1 MKRFIPY
8 IKPYKAHFIL
18 GPLCMI
24 VEVIGE
30 VLMPFFLAQM
40 INRGIADKS
49 PAYVLFICALMV
61 LTALL
66 MLTGGVG
73 GAYFGA
79 KAAVGFA
86 TSLRNDLYKKVQSF
100 SFFNI
105 DKFSTGSLITRLT
118 SDITQIQNFVNML
131 LRMCLRSPGML
142 IGALIMAVLLSP
154 SLSVIFLVA
163 MPLILITVLVVVKMG
178 FSRFSRMQTKIDG
191 LNKNVQENLTNVRV
205 IKSFVRETHE
215 KEKFSKNN
223 RDLKEA
229 TLSAV
234 SVMLTLMP
242 ILTLFMNLTT
252 IAVLWFGGKLVLFGT
267 FLVGDLTAFITYIT
281 QILMSLMMVVMI
293 FLNSSRALASFRRID
308 EVLFSPEPLT
318 DEHAKHPEKQVNSG
332 KIEFQNVG
340 FCYTETSQEKH
351 LSNINL
357 TIESGETV
365 GIIGSTGCGKTTL
378 ISLIARLY
386 DVSCGSVLVDGTD
399 VRDYSLTQLRG
410 AIGMV
415 LQKNTLFS
423 GTVRDNLR
431 WGDENA
437 TDEEIIKAAKSAC
450 ADEFIEAMPDGY
462 DSHIDQGGANLSGG
476 QRQRLCIARAL
487 LTKPKIL
494 ILDDSTSAVDTKTE
508 AQIRAAL
515 SGALSDATKLI
526 IAQRIS
532 SVKDADKIVVMDE
545 GKIVGIGTHET
556 LMEQNETY
564 REILESQSEGGDA

>member
-1 MKRFIPY
+1 VKRFIPY

-86 TSLRNDLYKKVQSF
+86 TSIRNDLYKKVQSF

-163 MPLILITVLVVVKMG
+163 MPLILITVLVVVKIG

-215 KEKFSKNN
+215 KEKFNQKN

-242 ILTLFMNLTT
+242 LLMLFMNLTT
-252 IAVLWFGGKLVLFGT
+252 IAVLWFGGKLVLSGT

-318 DEHAKHPEKQVNSG
+318 DEFAKHPEKQVNSG
-332 KIEFQNVG
+332 KIEFQNVD
-340 FCYTETSQEKH
+340 FRYTETSQEEH

-378 ISLIARLY
+378 VSLIARLY

-423 GTVRDNLR
+423 GTVKDNLR
-431 WGDENA
+431 WGNDNA

-515 SGALSDATKLI
+515 SGALFHATKLI

-532 SVKDADKIVVMDE
+532 SVKNADKIVVMDE

-564 REILESQSEGGDA
+564 REILESLSEGGDA